1 MTGIGQVLTG
11 NFIGLIVAIFGL
23 WAGARAIRDVSFVDA
38 FWPFGMVL
46 LAWGSA
52 VQAGFDGQRTQLILA
67 LVTLWG
73 LRLQGPTPRKP
84 AMKVDHGLENL
95 IQLPIVA
102 ALSPENRRVGQGG
115 VRKFRPRRGLY

>member
-1 MTGIGQVLTG
+1 MTGIGQVLTV

-52 VQAGFDGQRTQLILA
+52 VQAGFDGQRTQLLPT

-73 LRLQGPTPRKP
+73 LRLGGPLFLRWRARGEGPR
-84 AMKVDHGLENL
+84 
-95 IQLPIVA
+95 
-102 ALSPENRRVGQGG
+102 
-115 VRKFRPRRGLY
+115 FRPILQIGRAVWRG